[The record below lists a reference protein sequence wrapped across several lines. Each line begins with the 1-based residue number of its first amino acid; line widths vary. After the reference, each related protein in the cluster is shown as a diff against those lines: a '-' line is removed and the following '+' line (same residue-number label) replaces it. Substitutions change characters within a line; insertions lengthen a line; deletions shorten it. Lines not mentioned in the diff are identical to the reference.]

1 LFGNPEVGQKRA
13 SGKWVQRGVPGLESR
28 EGRGRGN
35 LRSGAACGGGHDL
48 ALDADL
54 DPGAFRGTDGR
65 RRGFP
70 GQEEGRREREE
81 EKEEEKKIKDK
92 EKKKERESPD
102 FTIELVDNDG
112 ATLTSPASRF
122 ASIPPPFKEK
132 FTKLAII
139 DDEGFNHD
147 WEVVFQ
153 TVRAPLS
160 AFQPAGNSEVFD
172 PSKLMIV
179 RLKFDRTPMY
189 KICISSI
196 GFGKQ

>member
-1 LFGNPEVGQKRA
+1 VKRTGKHRSRTGQVFRVK
-13 SGKWVQRGVPGLESR
+13 PR
-28 EGRGRGN
+28 EGRARGN
-35 LRSGAACGGGHDL
+35 LGSGAACGGGRDL

-65 RRGFP
+65 RRGSP

-81 EKEEEKKIKDK
+81 EKRRGKKIKDK

-102 FTIELVDNDG
+102 FTIELVDDDG
-112 ATLTSPASRF
+112 ATVTSPMSRF

-132 FTKLAII
+132 FTKLAMI
-139 DDEGFNHD
+139 DDEGYNQD

-160 AFQPAGNSEVFD
+160 AFQPAENSKVFD
-172 PSKLMIV
+172 PSKLRIV
-179 RLKFDRTPMY
+179 R
-189 KICISSI
+189 
-196 GFGKQ
+196 